1 MSMTTAGYDGRRREG
16 FEKKGNIDKW
26 EEKSK
31 KDSNQIC
38 YCAQCLIKI
47 MDDAATKSASN
58 LTTAD
63 ENQNQDSNMD
73 IVRMDVKFH

>member
-31 KDSNQIC
+31 KDS
-38 YCAQCLIKI
+38 LPKDEIKERI
-47 MDDAATKSASN
+47 KHECNGMPGLKAT
-58 LTTAD
+58 
-63 ENQNQDSNMD
+63 
-73 IVRMDVKFH
+73 